1 MKKICFILL
10 FSNIL
15 GSSLINFNYAHNLLS
30 IPDPDIDTDFMFE
43 GFPDNSI
50 FDISP
55 YSGTS
60 IRGVFLGTGRG
71 IGFVYKDIDWKMK
84 KINNNIFP
92 SNSGNPFV
100 KVYQDKN
107 LVISSWV
114 SAYFDSIEHIYLPK
128 GEGITWSFDFGETW
142 NFKEQSV
149 DENQGT
155 AFIDINWG
163 GKAIKQRAITTAV
176 SNVSYDL
183 DIHLLNEEVLHIYTA
198 NWAGSLRRFNLFD
211 LDSSWEVVPMPMDD
225 QSQLTYAMIDDS
237 YEVDSHNSTS
247 GGNENH
253 KGFSVKIQSD
263 TIWVGTSNGV
273 NKGIIKGEYDIDWTH
288 YTKQDGLAGDW
299 ITGIEIQ
306 TFEDRER
313 VWLVSRTFPYTS
325 HGLTY
330 SDDGGS
336 TWNAIYSTRELG
348 LFGNHISFK
357 SDSIYYSTSNGLYVN
372 YLNDNSSNVDFWDQF
387 HINSDSDGESLLDNR
402 TYGSLY
408 FDEQLFVGTSDG
420 LAIYDIDNDVWEILR
435 SFDIKPSGLRDD
447 SEYFSAYPNPLY
459 IDEPHYSTSKQQ
471 ARFYIKDIGSSSM
484 FIEIFDFN
492 MDRVK
497 KLNQI
502 YSISINEHEAL
513 WNGKND
519 YGLQCANGVYFC
531 KLSTGGNYYWTKL
544 VIVNSK

>member
-10 FSNIL
+10 LSNMM
-15 GSSLINFNYAHNLLS
+15 GSNLINFNYDHSLLS
-30 IPDPDIDTDFMFE
+30 IPDPDLDTGFMVE
-43 GFPDNSI
+43 GLPDNSI

-55 YSGTS
+55 YSS
-60 IRGVFLGTGRG
+60 MSVQGVFLGTGSG

-114 SAYFDSIEHIYLPK
+114 SAYFDPTERIYLPK

-149 DENQGT
+149 DENEGT

-163 GKAIKQRAITTAV
+163 GKAVKQRAITTAV

-183 DIHLLNEEVLHIYTA
+183 DIHLLNEEVLHVYTV

-225 QSQLTYAMIDDS
+225 QSQLTYEMIDDG
-237 YEVDSHNSTS
+237 YEVDSHNATS

-253 KGFSVKIQSD
+253 KGFSVKVQSD

-273 NKGIIKGEYDIDWTH
+273 NKGIIKGDYDIDWTH

-313 VWLVSRTFPYTS
+313 VWLVSRTFPYTA

-336 TWNAIYSTRELG
+336 TWNAIYSTRELD
-348 LFGNHISFK
+348 LFGNHISFN

-372 YLNDNSSNVDFWDQF
+372 YLNNNHSNVDFWDQF
-387 HINSDSDGESLLDNR
+387 HINSDSNGESLLDNR

-420 LAIYDIDNDVWEILR
+420 LAIYN
-435 SFDIKPSGLRDD
+435 
-447 SEYFSAYPNPLY
+447 
-459 IDEPHYSTSKQQ
+459 
-471 ARFYIKDIGSSSM
+471 
-484 FIEIFDFN
+484 FN
-492 MDRVK
+492 
-497 KLNQI
+497 
-502 YSISINEHEAL
+502 
-513 WNGKND
+513 
-519 YGLQCANGVYFC
+519 NGV
-531 KLSTGGNYYWTKL
+531 
-544 VIVNSK
+544 

>member
-10 FSNIL
+10 LSNVL
-15 GSSLINFNYAHNLLS
+15 GSSLINFNYDHNLLS
-30 IPDPDIDTDFMFE
+30 IPDPDLDTDFMFE

-50 FDISP
+50 FDISS

-60 IRGVFLGTGRG
+60 IKGVFLGTGRG

-84 KINNNIFP
+84 KINSNIFP
-92 SNSGNPFV
+92 SNSGNPFL

-114 SAYFDSIEHIYLPK
+114 SAYFDSTERIYLPK

-183 DIHLLNEEVLHIYTA
+183 DIHLLNEEVLHVYTA

-211 LDSSWEVVPMPMDD
+211 LDSSWEIVPMPMDD
-225 QSQLTYAMIDDS
+225 QSQLTYEMIDDG

-253 KGFSVKIQSD
+253 KGFSVKVQSD

-348 LFGNHISFK
+348 LFGNHISFN

-387 HINSDSDGESLLDNR
+387 HINSDSDGESLLDDR

-408 FDEQLFVGTSDG
+408 FEEQLFVGTSDG
-420 LAIYDIDNDVWEILR
+420 LAIYDIDNGLWEILR

-497 KLNQI
+497 KINQI
-502 YSISINEHEAL
+502 YSISINEHEAV

-531 KLSTGGNYYWTKL
+531 KLSTGDSYYWTKL

>member
-10 FSNIL
+10 LSNIL
-15 GSSLINFNYAHNLLS
+15 GSSLINFNYDHNLLS
-30 IPDPDIDTDFMFE
+30 IPDPDFDTNFMFE

-114 SAYFDSIEHIYLPK
+114 SAYFDSIERIYLPE

-149 DENQGT
+149 DGNQGT

-183 DIHLLNEEVLHIYTA
+183 DIHLLNEEVLHVYTA

-225 QSQLTYAMIDDS
+225 QSQLTYEMIDDG

-253 KGFSVKIQSD
+253 KGFSVKVQSD

-348 LFGNHISFK
+348 LFGNHISFN

-372 YLNDNSSNVDFWDQF
+372 YMNDNSSNVDFWDQF

-497 KLNQI
+497 KINQI
-502 YSISINEHEAL
+502 YSISINEHEAV